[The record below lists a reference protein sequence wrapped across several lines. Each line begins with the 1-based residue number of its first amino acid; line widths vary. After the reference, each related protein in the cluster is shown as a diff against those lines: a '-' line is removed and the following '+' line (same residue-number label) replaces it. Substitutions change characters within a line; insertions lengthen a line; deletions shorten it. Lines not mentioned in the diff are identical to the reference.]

1 MLSPKDRTGQGGGR
15 WRIEQREREERRQ
28 KGREEDIG
36 YGEEVRRRE
45 EVRGDD
51 RGEKEG
57 TTAKAM
63 KEMRGR

>member
-1 MLSPKDRTGQGGGR
+1 MLSPKDRTGQGGEDGGLSR
-15 WRIEQREREERRQ
+15 GKGKRRQ